1 METIREIWQFLK
13 VRKKFWLL
21 PIFVV
26 LFLMALLIFFAGQSS
41 VVSPF
46 VYML

>member
-1 METIREIWQFLK
+1 
-13 VRKKFWLL
+13 
-21 PIFVV
+21 VV
-26 LFLMALLIFFAGQSS
+26 LESPDTPLVAGLFGGLFLLAGQSS